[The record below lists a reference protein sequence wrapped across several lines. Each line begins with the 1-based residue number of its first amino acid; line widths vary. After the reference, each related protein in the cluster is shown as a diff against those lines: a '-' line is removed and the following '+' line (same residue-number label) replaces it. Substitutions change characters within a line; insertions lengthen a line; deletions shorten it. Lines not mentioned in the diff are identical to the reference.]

1 MLSFIKIG
9 VSVNAYDASVLTQNP
24 TCYCRISS
32 SAFKN
37 SITVVIAVVVYIVGA
52 VSLYIDLVGKNRIE
66 FVILLKIMESWLG

>member
-1 MLSFIKIG
+1 MQ
-9 VSVNAYDASVLTQNP
+9 AY
-24 TCYCRISS
+24 CEEHCRISS